1 MGFKKT
7 DNSLYLGAKRIDFS
21 NARMLRRTSTEAEQ
35 LLWNKLRN
43 KKLNGFKFRRQHPIA
58 GNIAD
63 FYCHEARL
71 IIEIDGGIHDLP
83 DHQEY
88 DDGRTYTLENLG
100 IKLIRF
106 KNIEIIENLEE
117 VIKRISS
124 YLRLTDILQYISPL
138 PWERGRG

>member
-7 DNSLYLGAKRIDFS
+7 DNPLYLGANRTNFP
-21 NARMLRRTSTEAEQ
+21 NARMLRRTSTKAEQ

-58 GNIAD
+58 GYIAD

-83 DHQEY
+83 DYHEY
-88 DDGRTYTLENLG
+88 DSGRTYTLENQG
-100 IKLIRF
+100 ITIIRF
-106 KNIEIIENLEE
+106 KNMDIIENIENVLTQI
-117 VIKRISS
+117 VK
-124 YLRLTDILQYISPL
+124 YLDYLSLK
-138 PWERGRG
+138 

>member
-21 NARMLRRTSTEAEQ
+21 NARTLRRTSTEAEQ

-58 GNIAD
+58 GYIAD

-88 DDGRTYTLENLG
+88 DVGRTHSLDNQG
-100 IKLIRF
+100 IRLIRF
-106 KNIEIIENLEE
+106 RNNEIIENLEN
-117 VIKRISS
+117 VLKQIAT
-124 YLRLTDILQYISPL
+124 YLK
-138 PWERGRG
+138 G